1 MDASDIIARN
11 KARAQWVNYFST
23 VNTWTQGCVT
33 GNCLSTISTPC
44 VVQYNSYEQR
54 DIIRQGRAECTS
66 CSTIT
71 CYYKSTA

>member
-11 KARAQWVNYFST
+11 KAKAQWVNYLAT
-23 VNTWTQGCVT
+23 VQSWTTGCVT
-33 GNCLSTISTPC
+33 GGCQSTISTPC
-44 VVQYNSYEQR
+44 VVQYNTYEQR
-54 DIIRQGRAECTS
+54 DIIRQGRNECTS

>member
-11 KARAQWVNYFST
+11 KAKAQWVNYVST
-23 VNTWTQGCVT
+23 IGTWTRGCVT
-33 GNCLSTISTPC
+33 GGCASTLSTPC
-44 VVQYNSYEQR
+44 VVQYTSFEQR

-71 CYYKSTA
+71 CYYRSSA

>member
-11 KARAQWVNYFST
+11 KAKAQWVNYHST
-23 VNTWTQGCVT
+23 ITTWTSGCVT
-33 GNCLSTISTPC
+33 GSCASTISTPC

-54 DIIRQGRAECTS
+54 DIIREGRVACEG

-71 CYYKSTA
+71 CYYKATA